1 MHAFSV
7 FQVRVVHQTGTS
19 ESCCHT
25 VTPKIMQRSVHIY
38 SVSFACPCPWQH
50 LQFYNTHQTAGKLK
64 INSSRRATQ
73 VRKAIEQLGP
83 AYVKV
88 AQAVS
93 TRGDVLNMDYL
104 LEIEKLQDRVPPF
117 PTKAALLV
125 MAKGQ

>member
-1 MHAFSV
+1 MPLA
-7 FQVRVVHQTGTS
+7 
-19 ESCCHT
+19 
-25 VTPKIMQRSVHIY
+25 TPLTLHYMRQI
-38 SVSFACPCPWQH
+38 
-50 LQFYNTHQTAGKLK
+50 AGKLK
-64 INSSRRATQ
+64 INSPRRAIQ

-93 TRGDVLNMDYL
+93 TRGDVLDMNYL
-104 LEIEKLQDRVPPF
+104 LEIERLQDRVPPF